1 MESRTTAQNLRV
13 HQFGNCKPQFAW
25 AGEEPGTARHKPF
38 CALRYQ
44 PLQFPPAPL
53 FTLMS
58 RWLGACHP
66 IQYIPAFQACGEGK
80 RCAVASS
87 PVLHWFEFHFGP
99 LHHPD
104 DFKLW
109 IDWNCWQLSDYFP
122 ICSPFLFLI
131 DPEIAV
137 ILLKT
142 RFLHFAPPVMSPFA
156 PLWMSTLFRLPRVTV
171 QSDQKRHRNRAVDST
186 D

>member
-1 MESRTTAQNLRV
+1 MESRTIAQNLRV

-25 AGEEPGTARHKPF
+25 AEEEPGTSLFVHWDINHCNFPQRLCSHWWATDSVPAIPSSTFQPSRHVAKEKDV
-38 CALRYQ
+38 LSE
-44 PLQFPPAPL
+44 QFPGAPL
-53 FTLMS
+53 VWISLWTSASS
-58 RWLGACHP
+58 RW
-66 IQYIPAFQACGEGK
+66 I
-80 RCAVASS
+80 
-87 PVLHWFEFHFGP
+87 
-99 LHHPD
+99 
-104 DFKLW
+104 KLW
-109 IDWNCWQLSDYFP
+109 IDWTCWQLSDYFP